1 MLSRIPTHLHR
12 TVAFELDVE
21 GQKTKM
27 SIDWTTLEKQFECT
41 IETDADAAAVFDGN
55 SATINRA
62 AEVARE
68 DGSYKVGLQHFRKL
82 PEGYPID

>member
-1 MLSRIPTHLHR
+1 MLSRIPGDYHG
-12 TVAFELDVE
+12 TVAFEVEIE

-27 SIDWTTLEKQFECT
+27 SIDWATLEKQFECT
-41 IETDADAAAVFDGN
+41 IKGDSDAEAVFDGN

-68 DGSYKVGLQHFRKL
+68 DGCYKVELKHFNSL
-82 PEGYPID
+82 PDGYPVD